1 MKQKHAKKSKQSDEY
16 KLWESTP
23 FISSM
28 PCETLSQPCIG
39 PAGDAVGDA
48 ATIRGQRGRPSK
60 RLCDSPGRTTTA
72 TILEEPIK
80 YLTEFSEKQGVSF
93 DDVLTALLSTRPK
106 KQKSNVK
113 VNIPEQDATAFY
125 FNNSFSTR
133 SWTELR
139 LFLLKFDVNLP
150 PRNLIDNNKH
160 ELHPKVI
167 SHEIKCSVPYID
179 LVKDTVS
186 GVNLSTDAGLLTGS
200 NSDK

>member
-1 MKQKHAKKSKQSDEY
+1 MDKLNNGDVLKLLLENGDDIYLTSSKLAELLQSSDDAIRRRIKRLKQKQPKKNKQSDEY

-133 SWTELR
+133 SWTELH
-139 LFLLKFDVNLP
+139 LFLL
-150 PRNLIDNNKH
+150 
-160 ELHPKVI
+160 
-167 SHEIKCSVPYID
+167 EI
-179 LVKDTVS
+179 
-186 GVNLSTDAGLLTGS
+186 
-200 NSDK
+200 

>member
-1 MKQKHAKKSKQSDEY
+1 M
-16 KLWESTP
+16 
-23 FISSM
+23 
-28 PCETLSQPCIG
+28 
-39 PAGDAVGDA
+39 
-48 ATIRGQRGRPSK
+48 
-60 RLCDSPGRTTTA
+60 
-72 TILEEPIK
+72 
-80 YLTEFSEKQGVSF
+80 
-93 DDVLTALLSTRPK
+93 
-106 KQKSNVK
+106 
-113 VNIPEQDATAFY
+113 NIPEQDATAFY

-186 GVNLSTDAGLLTGS
+186 GILDAEKCQDRVPPDASLQLDAKTGIDGSGSHIVRHQIVNLEKYLDENPHLDPNCYKNYLLCCMTPLALNCFD
-200 NSDK
+200 NSGECIPLW